1 MTSRPRS
8 PLPRT
13 PPATRTTTRASAP
26 LVAPT
31 PPVAFGLATPIL
43 ALIALVAWVLL
54 STGCRRETQADDAPA
69 SSDVTIQPATLRRV
83 PRQLTVTGLL
93 QAEQRTDLAA
103 NATGR
108 VTAVYVEIG
117 QRVEVGTPLAQLD
130 SRGVAANAAEARANV
145 ASASAQYAAAARD
158 CSRYTSLLGKG
169 AITRQEYDRAM
180 GTCSANGASASA
192 AAAHAKAA
200 SQVVQDATIRAPFA
214 GIVTD
219 KMVHVGDFVRPESA
233 VVALL
238 SGGALRLRLT
248 VPEPEMQA
256 AREGAPVFFET
267 VGVPGRQFRATL
279 RFIGHEVRPQTRDIV
294 VEAIVENDDGL
305 LMPGMFVTA
314 HLLNGETTQP
324 VVPRGAVVVTEA
336 GPRVMA
342 MVGEHF
348 EQRVVQLGAMMGN
361 DVAIVDGVKPG
372 EQVVVRNL
380 DVHHTSSVAL
390 N

>member
-1 MTSRPRS
+1 MTRC
-8 PLPRT
+8 LLLT
-13 PPATRTTTRASAP
+13 
-26 LVAPT
+26 VAC
-31 PPVAFGLATPIL
+31 ALATTMI
-43 ALIALVAWVLL
+43 
-54 STGCRRETQADDAPA
+54 GCTREAPVEDTAAAA
-69 SSDVTIQPATLRRV
+69 SEVTIEAATLRRV
-83 PRQLTVTGLL
+83 PKQLTVTGLL

-117 QRVEVGTPLAQLD
+117 QRVEAGAALAQLD
-130 SRGVAANAAEARANV
+130 SRGVALSAAEARANV
-145 ASASAQYAAAARD
+145 ASASATYVAAARD
-158 CSRYTSLLGKG
+158 CSRYASLLGKG
-169 AITRQEYDRAM
+169 AITRQEYDRAI
-180 GTCSANGASASA
+180 GSCSANGASASA

-219 KMVHVGDFVRPESA
+219 KMVHVGDYVRPESP

-238 SGGALRLRLT
+238 SDGALRLRLT
-248 VPEPEMQA
+248 IAEPDMQA
-256 AREGAPVFFET
+256 AQEGAPVFFET

-279 RFIGHEVRPQTRDIV
+279 KYIGHEVRPQTRDVIA
-294 VEAIVENDDGL
+294 EAIVESDDGL

-314 HLLNGETTQP
+314 HLFNGETTQP
-324 VVPRGAVVVTEA
+324 VVPRGAVVVTDT

-372 EQVVVRNL
+372 EKVVVKNL
-380 DVHHTSSVAL
+380 DAPRVSSVAL

>member
-1 MTSRPRS
+1 MTSRSRIS
-8 PLPRT
+8 
-13 PPATRTTTRASAP
+13 
-26 LVAPT
+26 VAPAAAA
-31 PPVAFGLATPIL
+31 PAAGFGLATPVA
-43 ALIALVAWVLL
+43 ALVVLVAWVLL
-54 STGCRRETQADDAPA
+54 STGCKREAMPEEDTSAANDVSIQA
-69 SSDVTIQPATLRRV
+69 ATMRRV
-83 PRQLTVTGLL
+83 PRQLTVTGIL

-103 NATGR
+103 NSTGR

-117 QRVEVGTPLAQLD
+117 QRVGLGAPLAQLD
-130 SRGVAANAAEARANV
+130 SRGVALNAAEAKANV
-145 ASASAQYAAAARD
+145 ASASAQYATAARD
-158 CSRYTSLLGKG
+158 CSRYGSLLSKG

-219 KMVHVGDFVRPESA
+219 KMVHVGDFVRPESP

-238 SGGALRLRLT
+238 SGGQLRLRLT
-248 VPEPEMQA
+248 VAEPDMQA
-256 AREGAPVFFET
+256 AKEGAPVFFET

-279 RFIGHEVRPQTRDIV
+279 KYIGHEVRPQTRDVI
-294 VEAIVENDDGL
+294 VEALVENDDGL

-342 MVGEHF
+342 MVGQHF

-361 DVAIVDGVKPG
+361 DVAIVDGVKSG
-372 EQVVVRNL
+372 EQVVVRNF
-380 DVHHTSSVAL
+380 DNHPVSSVAL

>member
-1 MTSRPRS
+1 MTTRRPRS
-8 PLPRT
+8 T
-13 PPATRTTTRASAP
+13 ATPATPAAS
-26 LVAPT
+26 
-31 PPVAFGLATPIL
+31 PVPIAFGLASPIV
-43 ALIALVAWVLL
+43 ALVALVVWVLF
-54 STGCRRETQADDAPA
+54 STGCKRETVAEEAPA
-69 SSDVTIQPATLRRV
+69 NNEVSIQPATLRRV
-83 PRQLTVTGLL
+83 PKQLTVTGML

-103 NATGR
+103 NSSGR

-117 QRVEVGTPLAQLD
+117 QRVEAGTALAQLD
-130 SRGVAANAAEARANV
+130 SRGVAASAAEARANV
-145 ASASAQYAAAARD
+145 GAAAAQYGVAARD
-158 CSRYTSLLGKG
+158 CSRYSGLLGKG

-180 GTCSANGASASA
+180 GTCSANGAQASA
-192 AAAHAKAA
+192 AAARAKAA
-200 SQVVQDATIRAPFA
+200 SVMVQDATIRAPFA
-214 GIVTD
+214 GVVTD
-219 KMVHVGDFVRPESA
+219 KMVHVGDFVRPDSP

-238 SGGALRLRLT
+238 SSGALRLRLT
-248 VPEPEMQA
+248 VPEPDMAA

-279 RFIGHEVRPQTRDIV
+279 KFIGHEIRPQTRDIV
-294 VEAIVENDDGL
+294 VEALVENDDGV

-324 VVPRGAVVVTEA
+324 VVPRGAVVVTDT

-372 EQVVVRNL
+372 EKVVVRNL
-380 DVHHTSSVAL
+380 DPPHTSVAL

>member
-1 MTSRPRS
+1 MTSRSRESVAP
-8 PLPRT
+8 
-13 PPATRTTTRASAP
+13 PPAAP
-26 LVAPT
+26 SPVGFGLVT
-31 PPVAFGLATPIL
+31 PVA
-43 ALIALVAWVLL
+43 ALVVLVAWVLL
-54 STGCRRETQADDAPA
+54 STGCKRDAVPEEDTSA
-69 SSDVTIQPATLRRV
+69 ASDVSIQAATLRRV
-83 PRQLTVTGLL
+83 PKQLTVTGML

-117 QRVEVGTPLAQLD
+117 QRVEAGAPLAQLD
-130 SRGVAANAAEARANV
+130 ARGVALNAAEARANV
-145 ASASAQYAAAARD
+145 ASASAQYATAARD
-158 CSRYTSLLGKG
+158 CSRYGSLLSKG
-169 AITRQEYDRAM
+169 AITRQEYDRAI

-219 KMVHVGDFVRPESA
+219 KMVHVGDFVRPESP

-238 SGGALRLRLT
+238 SGGQLRLRLT
-248 VPEPEMQA
+248 VAEPDMQA
-256 AREGAPVFFET
+256 AKEGAPVFFET

-279 RFIGHEVRPQTRDIV
+279 KYIGHEVRPQTRDVI
-294 VEAIVENDDGL
+294 VEAVVENDDGL

-324 VVPRGAVVVTEA
+324 VVPRGAVVVTET

-342 MVGEHF
+342 MVGQHF

-361 DVAIVDGVKPG
+361 DVAIVDGVKSG

-380 DVHHTSSVAL
+380 ENHPVSSVAL